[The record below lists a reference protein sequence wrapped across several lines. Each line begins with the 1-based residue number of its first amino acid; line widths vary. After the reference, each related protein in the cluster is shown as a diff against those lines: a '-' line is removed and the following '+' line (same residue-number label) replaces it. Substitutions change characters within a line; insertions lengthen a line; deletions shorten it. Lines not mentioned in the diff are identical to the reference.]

1 MVHEMINV
9 RVQSRKSLH
18 NPGSH
23 LRICR
28 LSVQSSSVEVVAIS
42 VRWMWLLVSAV
53 RDWSQ
58 SYRAQKQ
65 SQRLRHLPL
74 SCSTNNHNFDHTEI
88 YSASAIKLLVL
99 RLEIQRAKALWAR
112 TSFWIVRMA
121 FSPMACLVVAL
132 LVVLAGSMDTTANG
146 LPGGCAVGCACGLN
160 GYHCP
165 RLAASPVVHV
175 KRSHNHH
182 GEPYEQHVLYH
193 LHYDGHHFLVA
204 LEHCNGTGAR
214 HAQYDSRGRPYKY
227 HYCHDHHC
235 IFRGALELK
244 LNSNCNHINLQIS
257 RATTAVLNTTG
268 VTSGLRYL
276 SGTLGEN
283 VGCRTEH

>member
-42 VRWMWLLVSAV
+42 VRWMWLLVRFVAQFGACGILSDCSAGTGLN
-53 RDWSQ
+53 RIEH
-58 SYRAQKQ
+58 KN
-65 SQRLRHLPL
+65 
-74 SCSTNNHNFDHTEI
+74 T
-88 YSASAIKLLVL
+88 ASAIKLLVL